1 MAKTL
6 PGKILY
12 EGKQLHAAIIK
23 EVRQDGTYY
32 EVNIP
37 GFPRFYM
44 TWSQLGR
51 YDIVAEEGI
60 NIPYDLVLTVSD
72 TIEKAMKRN

>member
-6 PGKILY
+6 PSKIIY
-12 EGKQLHAAIIK
+12 GGKQLDAAILK

-44 TWSQLGR
+44 TWSALGR
-51 YDIVAEEGI
+51 YDVVEEEGI
-60 NIPYDLVLTVSD
+60 RIPYDLVLTVSD
-72 TIEKAMKRN
+72 AIEKAVK